1 MKRGVSFDSSSPIF
15 VRYYMKHIK
24 VRFDNVRPMSVNAQY
39 NFNSKRKT
47 QFKSKQYD
55 VFTILINQRLN
66 YFKKEMRAFEQA
78 FCSESQVINA
88 RYIFYFPESLIIN
101 KNGKIK
107 KRRYDIDNLFKSLN
121 DVIFKR
127 MPSLD
132 DSFIFNLYGVKAVSP
147 DDEFHIECQLY
158 AESKE
163 KHLQQ
168 FN

>member
-1 MKRGVSFDSSSPIF
+1 MKRIS
-15 VRYYMKHIK
+15 MK
-24 VRFDNVRPMSVNAQY
+24 FDNVRPVSVNSQY

-47 QFKSKQYD
+47 QFKSKSYD

-66 YFKKEMRAFEQA
+66 SLKHELRAFEDA
-78 FCSESQVINA
+78 FCPESQVINA
-88 RYIFYFPESLIIN
+88 RYIYYFPKSLIIN

-132 DSFIFNLYGVKAVSP
+132 DSFIFNLYGIKAVSP
-147 DDEFHIECQLY
+147 DEDFHIECQLY
-158 AESKE
+158 ADSKE

-168 FN
+168 FS